1 MIWARAE
8 KLALT
13 AGIVAWALAIAL
25 TPGEIAAAK
34 RRAPLSPRS
43 GLTLA
48 CYLAAAV
55 LVLRGLPRQGTPPD
69 LPQR

>member
-8 KLALT
+8 KLAL
-13 AGIVAWALAIAL
+13 AVGIVGWVIAIAL

-34 RRAPLSPRS
+34 QRRPITPRT
-43 GLTLA
+43 GIALA
-48 CYLAAAV
+48 CYLGAAV
-55 LVLRGLPRQGTPPD
+55 LVLRGLPRKGAPPE